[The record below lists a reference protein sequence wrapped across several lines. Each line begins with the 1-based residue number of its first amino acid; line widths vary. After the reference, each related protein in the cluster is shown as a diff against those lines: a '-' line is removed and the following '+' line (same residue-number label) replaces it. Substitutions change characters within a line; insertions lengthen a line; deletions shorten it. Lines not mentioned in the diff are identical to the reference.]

1 MTQPAQT
8 AADIRNNLAEN
19 LDWRFAVRDDN
30 GVAQAVYQDHPIDA
44 VHTLDEA
51 GLLDGFFKFLQAL
64 HILEHWQTFSMDRV
78 YRVFLP
84 AIYFVLLYGTRILFG
99 ISSTNAL
106 PALLFSDVAVMTLV
120 GFNAYLVE
128 HGMPQRGAAQ
138 RTGAQPYVLMDP
150 QTLASTIC
158 KASAVALADLF
169 NGTTQLLAAAHLF
182 PTWVMAAVD
191 GTQIPTTRRYRGCG
205 QLAVTRRKRQRD
217 GSWLT
222 VVELVFGWRLIV
234 LVDLATLIP
243 VAIKIVQIQEHEA
256 PHLLALL
263 AQAQQNL
270 APYSRITSLVVDRAY
285 VDGPTLYQVHQQG
298 LRWYLI
304 AKANMDARHT
314 ALALSAEE
322 TAQERVTPVRHGHG
336 RDAWVENVRT
346 TIIPVR
352 DIRTWSAYRPAAEAG
367 ERLAFAD
374 RPALNAIMIKLWQ
387 NTLPDPETG
396 PWVILTNGPVDAPWT
411 PVDAYDDRS
420 WIENGLFRTSKQFW
434 TLTRWFPEKRR
445 KGSTRI

>member
-1 MTQPAQT
+1 
-8 AADIRNNLAEN
+8 
-19 LDWRFAVRDDN
+19 
-30 GVAQAVYQDHPIDA
+30 
-44 VHTLDEA
+44 
-51 GLLDGFFKFLQAL
+51 
-64 HILEHWQTFSMDRV
+64 
-78 YRVFLP
+78 
-84 AIYFVLLYGTRILFG
+84 
-99 ISSTNAL
+99 
-106 PALLFSDVAVMTLV
+106 MTLV

-128 HGMPQRGAAQ
+128 HGMTQRGAQQ

-158 KASAVALADLF
+158 KASAAALADLF
-169 NGTTQLLAAAHLF
+169 NGTIQLLAAAHIF
-182 PTWVMAAVD
+182 PAWVMAAVD
-191 GTQIPTTRRYRGCG
+191 GTQVPTTRRYRGCG

-217 GSWLT
+217 GSWVT
-222 VVELVFGWRLIV
+222 VVELVFGWRLIA

-243 VAIKIVQIQEHEA
+243 VAIKIVQIQEHES

-298 LRWYLI
+298 ILWYLI
-304 AKANMDARHT
+304 AKSNMDARHT
-314 ALALSAEE
+314 ALALSAEGSV
-322 TAQERVTPVRHGHG
+322 QERVTPVRHGHG
-336 RDAWVENVRT
+336 REAWVEDVRT

-374 RPALNAIMIKLWQ
+374 RPALNAIVVKMWQ

-396 PWVILTNGPVDAPWT
+396 PWVILTNGTVDAPWT

-420 WIENGLFRTSKQFW
+420 WIENGLFRNSKQFW
-434 TLTRWFPEKRR
+434 TLTRWFPEKTAEGVRAHLTFVMLMLATATAYR
-445 KGSTRI
+445 LWDKAQS